1 MIEHAIYS
9 ILSNDA
15 GVSAITTR
23 IYPIMLPQNA
33 VYPAISYQVNE
44 DTEDETFDGQGTFQR
59 INLEVDAWSDTHADM
74 LALADAIKAAI
85 KNYSGT
91 VASNAVDKITIDS
104 AISVYEDQ
112 VEKYRKTLIA
122 TIFKR

>member
-1 MIEHAIYS
+1 
-9 ILSNDA
+9 
-15 GVSAITTR
+15 
-23 IYPIMLPQNA
+23 
-33 VYPAISYQVNE
+33 
-44 DTEDETFDGQGTFQR
+44 
-59 INLEVDAWSDTHADM
+59 VDAWSDTHAGM
-74 LALADAIKAAI
+74 LTLADAIKAAI

>member
-33 VYPAISYQVNE
+33 TYPAISYQVTE
-44 DTEDETFDGQGTFQR
+44 DTEISTFDGQGTFQT
-59 INLEVDAWSDTHADM
+59 ISLEVDAWSDTHAGM
-74 LALADAIKAAI
+74 LALADAIKTAI

-91 VASNAVDKITIDS
+91 VSSNTIDQIKIDS
-104 AISVYEDQ
+104 TVTVYEDQ

>member
-9 ILSNDA
+9 ILSNDS
-15 GVSAITTR
+15 GVTAITTR

-59 INLEVDAWSDTHADM
+59 INLEVDAWSDTHAGM
-74 LALADAIKAAI
+74 LTLADAIKAAI

>member
-9 ILSNDA
+9 ILSNDS

-44 DTEDETFDGQGTFQR
+44 DSEIETFDGQGTFQR
-59 INLEVDAWSDTHADM
+59 ISLEVDAWSDTHANM
-74 LALADAIKAAI
+74 LTLADAIKAAI

-91 VASNAVDKITIDS
+91 VASNTIDKITIDS
-104 AISVYEDQ
+104 AVSVYEDQ

-122 TIFKR
+122 TIVKR